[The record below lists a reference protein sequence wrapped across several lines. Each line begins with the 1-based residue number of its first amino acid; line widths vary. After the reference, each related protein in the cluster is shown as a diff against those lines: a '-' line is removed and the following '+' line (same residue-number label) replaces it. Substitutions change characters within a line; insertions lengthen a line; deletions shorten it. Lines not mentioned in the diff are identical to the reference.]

1 MPTSKDAGTSQPNNR
16 DTLEGWVLY
25 AGAKDSD
32 AGLWEKGLRLQNLG
46 KVSNTEMGAER
57 SSKLP

>member
-1 MPTSKDAGTSQPNNR
+1 MDAGTSQPNNR